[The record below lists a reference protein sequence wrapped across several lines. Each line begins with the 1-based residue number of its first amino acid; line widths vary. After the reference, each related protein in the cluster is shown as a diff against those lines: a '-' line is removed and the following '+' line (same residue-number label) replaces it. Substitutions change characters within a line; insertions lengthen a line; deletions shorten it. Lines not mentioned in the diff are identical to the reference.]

1 MSVEIRDVSAVD
13 GQSVASNGSRRPLAD
28 AAGHR
33 IHAAVPLADASGHRI
48 WRALCCALLAV
59 VSLACQ
65 RNPIGGL
72 PVGQSA
78 PLLEAK
84 GWINGP
90 PPSLADRQGK
100 LTVVIAWAWWCA
112 PCRAEAPKL
121 VRLYEQYHDKG
132 VEFVGLTA
140 EGDETLDRSEKF
152 VEAAGIKW
160 PNGYGALETLQKLDV
175 QGFPSIWLIDGDNKV
190 LWNFDSERELETAIE
205 TALKSPADAHL
216 PR

>member
-28 AAGHR
+28 ASGRGDCTALPLADASGHR
-33 IHAAVPLADASGHRI
+33 IRPDVPLADAAGHRI

-100 LTVVIAWAWWCA
+100 LTVVIAWAWWC
-112 PCRAEAPKL
+112 PSH
-121 VRLYEQYHDKG
+121 YHQPRKQHKARQHFR
-132 VEFVGLTA
+132 FV
-140 EGDETLDRSEKF
+140 F
-152 VEAAGIKW
+152 
-160 PNGYGALETLQKLDV
+160 
-175 QGFPSIWLIDGDNKV
+175 
-190 LWNFDSERELETAIE
+190 
-205 TALKSPADAHL
+205 
-216 PR
+216 